1 MTLQP
6 IGNILKTNMKNNRK
20 QKRARIRPPPSD
32 FRFPSSVFLGCAVVL
47 LFLAGCFSTKP
58 HSALDKFL
66 TEDPLSSYA
75 GPCAKI
81 SVNDFELKTSGI
93 DAQVGLA
100 LKEYFN
106 SILNTT
112 KRFIIISPQEADL
125 IISVGVIEF
134 IPESSGGK
142 SGLAGGGNSASSFMG
157 GLLGEALNKA
167 KMQLNLRI
175 IDRAT
180 SNVISSRDIQSQAV
194 ENPGKKT
201 EIPHDKAFKAGLS
214 EYAGVPMGK
223 VIHDC
228 LIEAGRYIAKNV
240 PLDYYNTPRL

>member
-1 MTLQP
+1 
-6 IGNILKTNMKNNRK
+6 MKNNR
-20 QKRARIRPPPSD
+20 
-32 FRFPSSVFLGCAVVL
+32 FLFSVFLGCAAAL

-58 HSALDKFL
+58 HSALDKFPKG
-66 TEDPLSSYA
+66 DPLGPYA

-81 SVNDFELKTSGI
+81 LVNDFELKTSGI
-93 DAQVGLA
+93 DAQAGLA
-100 LKEYFN
+100 LKEYFIG
-106 SILNTT
+106 ILNTS
-112 KRFIIISPQEADL
+112 KRFIISSPQEADL
-125 IISVGVIEF
+125 IISVGIVEF

-142 SGLAGGGNSASSFMG
+142 SGLAGGGSSASSFMG

-167 KMQLNLRI
+167 NMQLNLRI

-201 EIPHDKAFKAGLS
+201 EAPHDKAFKAGLS
-214 EYAGVPMGK
+214 EYAGTPMGK

-228 LIEAGRYIAKNV
+228 LIEAGRYIAQNT
-240 PLDYYNTPRL
+240 PLNYYN